1 MRDRTE
7 TCYNKG
13 EIRRKGANS
22 GMRWRWLIGC
32 LIFSIFLA
40 MAEEAPPT
48 MRTAT
53 SVEQAESCLIVSEE
67 GEGQG
72 VQRGMVRY
80 VSQGRRDSAFCLDYW
95 RSGEEKGLYDLTA
108 EQNRYGV
115 PYDFYV
121 GTMCTR
127 AVYSMALS
135 YLGVD
140 VTPVMMS
147 EMVQSR
153 NLNEPYEA
161 VTALL
166 PGMSCI
172 GLAEATFDVM
182 VDNYLTD
189 EACSPLYVYLRRA
202 DGTGHALLLV
212 GKNQETKR
220 FLAVDP
226 FPRGFQGATVRI
238 YEISFSWNRGE
249 VMKCAYNVGLEGA
262 KVLQVYQW
270 HLDEDAVEDADRMT
284 ELVTQSDVGE

>member
-1 MRDRTE
+1 
-7 TCYNKG
+7 
-13 EIRRKGANS
+13 
-22 GMRWRWLIGC
+22 MRWRGLIVC
-32 LIFSIFLA
+32 LFFSMIFA

-48 MRTAT
+48 MCTAT
-53 SVEQAESCLIVSEE
+53 TVEQALACLIISEG
-67 GEGQG
+67 GEAQT
-72 VQRGMVRY
+72 VQRGLVRY
-80 VSQGRRDSAFCLDYW
+80 VAQARRDSTFCVDYW

-115 PYDFYV
+115 PYEFYV

-153 NLNEPYEA
+153 NLNEPYDA
-161 VTALL
+161 VTEML
-166 PGMSCI
+166 PGLSRI
-172 GLAEATFDVM
+172 GLTDAPFDAM
-182 VDNYLTD
+182 VANYLTD
-189 EACSPLYVYLRRA
+189 EAFSPLYVYVRRA

-226 FPRGFQGATVRI
+226 FPRGFQGEIVHI

-270 HLDEDAVEDADRMT
+270 HLESEETPETAESA
-284 ELVTQSDVGE
+284 TQSDVGE